1 MTEPTLAQKKNNLF
15 IFLTGFFLTNAL
27 VAEMVGTKIFSLES
41 TLGTSPAHLSIF
53 GFTLDF
59 NLTSGVLI
67 WPFVFVTTDII
78 NEYFGKEG
86 VRKISF
92 LTAGFIAFAFLI
104 IGMATLLPPAPFW
117 IELYKPQGLD
127 INEAFSTIFRQ
138 GLGIIF
144 GSLTAFLI
152 GQFLDVYIFHKL
164 RRITGSKMLWLRATG
179 STLFS
184 QLIDSFIVLFI
195 AFYVFGKWSLTQ
207 VISVGIINYLF
218 KFVAAI
224 AMTPLVYIGHYFI
237 DEYLGKEDAEAVSR
251 EAAEK
256 SEGFF

>member
-1 MTEPTLAQKKNNLF
+1 
-15 IFLTGFFLTNAL
+15 
-27 VAEMVGTKIFSLES
+27 
-41 TLGTSPAHLSIF
+41 
-53 GFTLDF
+53 
-59 NLTSGVLI
+59 VLI

-86 VRKISF
+86 VRKISL

-104 IGMATLLPPAPFW
+104 IATATVLPPAPFW
-117 IELYKPQGLD
+117 VDLYKPQGLD

-152 GQFLDVYIFHKL
+152 GQFLDVYIFQKL
-164 RRITGSKMLWLRATG
+164 RKITGPKKLWLRATG

-184 QLIDSFIVLFI
+184 QLIDSFVVLFI
-195 AFYVFGKWSLTQ
+195 AFYIFGKWSMTQ
-207 VISVGIINYLF
+207 VISVGIINYMF
-218 KFVAAI
+218 KFVAAF
-224 AMTPLVYIGHYFI
+224 AMTPLIYLGHYMI
-237 DEYLGKEDAEAVSR
+237 DNYLGKQEADKISN
-251 EAAEK
+251 EAAEG

>member
-1 MTEPTLAQKKNNLF
+1 MTLIQKKNTLF
-15 IFLTGFFLTNAL
+15 VFLSGFFLTNAL
-27 VAEMVGTKIFSLES
+27 VAEIVGTKIFSLE
-41 TLGTSPAHLSIF
+41 TALGTSPANISLL

-86 VRKISF
+86 VRRISV

-104 IGMATLLPPAPFW
+104 IALSTILPPAPFW
-117 IELYKPQGLD
+117 VDMYKSQGLD

-152 GQFLDVYIFHKL
+152 GQFLDVYIFQKL
-164 RRITGSKMLWLRATG
+164 RKITGPKKLWLRATG

-184 QLIDSFIVLFI
+184 QLIDSFVVLFI
-195 AFYVFGKWSLTQ
+195 AFYVFGKWSFEQ
-207 VISVGIINYLF
+207 VISVGIIKYIF
-218 KFVAAI
+218 KFVAAF
-224 AMTPLVYIGHYFI
+224 AMTPLVYVGHYFI
-237 DEYLGKEDAEAVSR
+237 DNYLGKEEADKISN

-256 SEGFF
+256 SKGFF

>member
-1 MTEPTLAQKKNNLF
+1 MTEVTLSQKKNSLF
-15 IFLTGFFLTNAL
+15 VFLTGFFLTNAL

-41 TLGTSPAHLSIF
+41 AMGTSPANLSIL

-86 VRKISF
+86 VRKISL

-104 IGMATLLPPAPFW
+104 IGLATILPPAPFW

-152 GQFLDVYIFHKL
+152 GQFLDVYVFQKL
-164 RRITGSKMLWLRATG
+164 RKVTGPKMLWLRATG

-184 QLIDSFIVLFI
+184 QLIDSFVVLFI
-195 AFYVFGKWSLTQ
+195 AFYIFGKWSFAQ

-218 KFVAAI
+218 KFIAAI
-224 AMTPLVYIGHYFI
+224 AMTPLVYMGHYFI
-237 DEYLGKEDAEAVSR
+237 DRYLGQEEASKISQ